1 MRVDVIKLIEKMRLV
16 LRIGRGKDDNKREI
30 EEDVIEWR
38 DVMRFEKIEKMR
50 NWIDDGENIVNGRRG
65 VLELILGWG

>member
-50 NWIDDGENIVNGRRG
+50 N
-65 VLELILGWG
+65 